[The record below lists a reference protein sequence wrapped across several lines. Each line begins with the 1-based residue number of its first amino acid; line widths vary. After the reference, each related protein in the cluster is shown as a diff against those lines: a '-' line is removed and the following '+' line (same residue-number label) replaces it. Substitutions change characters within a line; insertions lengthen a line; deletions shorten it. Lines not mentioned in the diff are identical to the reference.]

1 MWILQNLLETA
12 AMLVQAIQAALDHI
26 LQMEDPQTGIP
37 VMTSHFQREGYNRY
51 AYQW

>member
-1 MWILQNLLETA
+1 MWILLNLWEMAT
-12 AMLVQAIQAALDHI
+12 MLVPAIQVALDHI

-37 VMTSHFQREGYNRY
+37 VMTFHLQQGAYSRY